1 MRGVAAGR
9 VDVFGNRDA
18 AGDSARDHGDSVV
31 REGATL
37 AVGRDV
43 DAPPEPTATAL
54 RDTRRWPEWSPS
66 VRGVESADRYVEAG
80 TTGRVRVAGVWIPFR
95 VTAATRLRWDWTVA
109 GVPATG
115 HRVERY
121 SGDPDRC
128 RAVIEIPLI
137 AAAYV
142 PVCRRA
148 LDRFARLV
156 EDGESSPNGSEGRS
170 E

>member
-1 MRGVAAGR
+1 M
-9 VDVFGNRDA
+9 F
-18 AGDSARDHGDSVV
+18 GDSDRDDRTGVV

-43 DAPPEPTATAL
+43 DARPEATAKAL

-66 VRGVESADRYVEAG
+66 VRGVESTERYVESG
-80 TTGRVRVAGVWIPFR
+80 TTGRVRVAGAWVPFR
-95 VTAATRLRWDWTVA
+95 VTAATRLRWDWAVA

-121 SGDPDRC
+121 SGEGGRC
-128 RAVIEIPLI
+128 RAVIEVPLL
-137 AAAYV
+137 AAPYV

-148 LDRFARLV
+148 LDRFAALV
-156 EDGESSPNGSEGRS
+156 EGGE
-170 E
+170 